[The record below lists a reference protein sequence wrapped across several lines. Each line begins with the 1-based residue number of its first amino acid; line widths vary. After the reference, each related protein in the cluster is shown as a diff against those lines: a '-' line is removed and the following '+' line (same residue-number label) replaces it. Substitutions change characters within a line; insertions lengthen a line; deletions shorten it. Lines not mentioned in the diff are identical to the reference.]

1 MREFITIP
9 TEDLSLLEK
18 QFLDIKKTAPEIT
31 GAEIFC
37 TSIKDREFSLYESEE
52 ELAALTAMLKKSGV
66 KRLHGS
72 YWASPSA
79 FLYDLQEEKLYEHFG
94 GKKEV
99 AVYYSDDSGSHLFD
113 RWCQEY
119 ALATAIGAEAYVF
132 HLIDYFPIDG
142 LWRFAVTRQQILDCM
157 VQMTADFMKQ
167 LEIRDLLTVSSPIIE
182 LENAGWGL
190 EYGVQSAEDFV
201 YLFDKVYDRYDKLKI
216 SWDIN
221 HLLHA
226 VGVREGKGCFFL
238 PEHEINER
246 MGRLQRDYE
255 DNPANFALEWV
266 RSNLLHDAVKHKV
279 HGIQLSDCVMKEHQ
293 YFTEGWME
301 MPWREGLEDCK
312 NWDEKENYG
321 VGIVLKH
328 YDSHVPLGKG
338 ILSGAG
344 MAKVLAELEKVS
356 PDCNLL
362 HELKNSTDLK
372 GDVMWQRKEL
382 IGGER

>member
-18 QFLDIKKTAPEIT
+18 QFLEIKKSAPEIT

-37 TSIKDREFSLYESEE
+37 TSIKDRELPLYESEE
-52 ELAALTAMLKKSGV
+52 EFETQAALLKKSGV
-66 KRLHGS
+66 KRLHAS
-72 YWASPSA
+72 YWASPAA
-79 FLYDLQEEKLYEHFG
+79 FLYKLQEDELYDHFG
-94 GKKEV
+94 GKAEV
-99 AVYYSDDSGSHLFD
+99 LAYYSDESGQHLFE

-119 ALATAIGAEAYVF
+119 ALAAAIGAEAYVF

-142 LWRFAVTRQQILDCM
+142 VWRFSVTRKQILDCM
-157 VQMTADFMKQ
+157 VRMTADFVQQ
-167 LEIRDLLTVSSPIIE
+167 LEKRGLLTDTSPVIE

-190 EYGVQSAEDFV
+190 EYGVQTAEDFAS
-201 YLFDKVYDRYDKLKI
+201 LFDTVNDPYDKLRV

-226 VGVREGKGCFFL
+226 VGVRDGRGCFFL

-246 MGRLQRDYE
+246 MSNLQNDFGNE
-255 DNPANFALEWV
+255 PAKFALEWV
-266 RSNLLHDAVKHKV
+266 KSNLLHDAVKHKV

-301 MPWREGLEDCK
+301 MPWRETLESCES
-312 NWDEKENYG
+312 WDEKESYG
-321 VGIVLKH
+321 VDIVLTH

-338 ILSGAG
+338 ILSGAE
-344 MAKVLAELEKVS
+344 MMKVLAELDEVGL
-356 PDCNLL
+356 DYNLL
-362 HELKNSTDLK
+362 HELKNSTDLTA
-372 GDVMWQRKEL
+372 DLIWQRSEL
-382 IGGER
+382 MGGEK